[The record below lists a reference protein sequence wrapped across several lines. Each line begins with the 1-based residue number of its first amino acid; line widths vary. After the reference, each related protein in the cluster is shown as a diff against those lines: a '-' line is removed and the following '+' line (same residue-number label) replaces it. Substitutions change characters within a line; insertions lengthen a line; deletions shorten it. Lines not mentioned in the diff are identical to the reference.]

1 MRMKDGVNKTK
12 RKNNL
17 SKTKVVYLPRKECSN
32 IAVR

>member
-17 SKTKVVYLPRKECSN
+17 SKAKVVYLPRKECSN